1 MDKIRSIKAREI
13 LDSRGNPTVEV
24 VLRTERVEVVS
35 SVPSGAS
42 TGSHEAVELRDG
54 DDRYHGKGVLKAVAN
69 VNDILASELEG
80 KDVLDQRGLDDLM
93 IKLDG
98 TENKS
103 RLGAN
108 AILPVSTAVCRAAA
122 ASIETPLYRYISR
135 IGATEA
141 GMPEPSFNII
151 NGGAHAGND
160 LAFQEFMILP
170 SGKSFKERLRKAS
183 EKYHDLKARLE
194 GKYSSLATNVGDEGG
209 FAPPIG
215 SPEEALDLIPKDVS
229 IALDIAADGFFKGGE
244 YDAGF
249 KIFSKNE
256 LLEYYLGLIDRY
268 PITSIEDPFAEDEWD
283 SWKELTSKVP
293 SDVLIIGDDLLATNL
308 DRIRRAGESG
318 ACNAMI
324 LKLNQIG
331 TVSEGLE
338 AARSARDLGWKIM
351 VSHRSGETTDD
362 FIADFSVGIGADH
375 IKSGAP
381 ARGERVV
388 KYNRLLAIE
397 EELSS

>member
-1 MDKIRSIKAREI
+1 MDKIKSIRAREI

-24 VLRTERVEVVS
+24 VLRTERVRVVS

-42 TGSHEAVELRDG
+42 TGSYEAVELRDG
-54 DDRYHGKGVLKAVAN
+54 DERYHGKGVLKAVAN
-69 VNDILASELEG
+69 VNDILSSELEG
-80 KDVLDQRGLDDLM
+80 RDILNQRALDELI

-98 TENKS
+98 TPNKG

-108 AILPVSTAVCRAAA
+108 ALLPVSMAICRAAA
-122 ASIETPLYRYISR
+122 ASIETPLYQYISR
-135 IGATEA
+135 LGGTEIGL
-141 GMPEPSFNII
+141 PEPSFNII
-151 NGGAHAGND
+151 NGGAHAGNN

-183 EKYHDLKARLE
+183 EKYHELKTRIE
-194 GKYSSLATNVGDEGG
+194 EKYSSLAINIGDEGG

-229 IALDIAADGFFKGGE
+229 IALDVAADTFFKE
-244 YDAGF
+244 NRYDAGF
-249 KIFSKNE
+249 KIFSQDE
-256 LLEYYLGLIDRY
+256 LLDYYLALIKQY
-268 PITSIEDPFAEDEWD
+268 PIISIEDPFAEDEWE
-283 SWKELTSKVP
+283 SWKKLTSRV
-293 SDVLIIGDDLLATNL
+293 SSGVLIIGDDLLATNIE
-308 DRIRRAGESG
+308 RIKKAGESG

-324 LKLNQIG
+324 LKLNQVG

-338 AARSARDLGWKIM
+338 AARLAREFGWKIM

-362 FIADFSVGIGADH
+362 FIADFSVGIGADY

-397 EELSS
+397 EELGP